1 MPFSTRRPA
10 KTGSCLS
17 LNSEKGLTLIE
28 VLVSFVIL
36 VSLIT
41 VASELFRLS
50 VDGLFRVRSE
60 AVIAQALPNIRS
72 IIADLDLEEKGTG
85 KATWGGV
92 TYEWEGRLIKEDRNQ
107 TNFPDP
113 EAAGPPGPGNFLMRL
128 YEIDV
133 SVDVTDGGRE
143 YRRQFVFVETQY
155 QAVGGS

>member
-1 MPFSTRRPA
+1 MRCNTRLPE
-10 KTGSCLS
+10 KTRLCPCLS
-17 LNSEKGLTLIE
+17 SENGLTLIE

-50 VDGLFRVRSE
+50 VDGMFRVRSE

-85 KATWGGV
+85 TAAWGGI
-92 TYEWEGRLIKEDRNQ
+92 TYAWESRLVKEARNQ

-133 SVDVTDGGRE
+133 AVEVTDGNRE
-143 YRRQFVFVETQY
+143 YRRHFVFVETQY
-155 QAVGGS
+155 QAVGG